1 MSMNLWKE
9 AKDTMRTKFKIVR
22 WIFLILEFITSVI
35 LAVTVFLSKLIPL
48 KLCLLAAVI
57 LAGIWILDF
66 FLTKKYHH
74 RKVAYWTG
82 IALAL
87 LISILC
93 GLAFHYLQTTV
104 NTAKKITSVKTEST
118 VYGVYVLKDDSAQAI
133 GQTKN
138 YNFGISKADD
148 SKKLDKVFSKIAR
161 DQGVEAVTA
170 ASSYDDMLSLATGL
184 LHKESDAIVMNEA
197 FLSAISEADG
207 YTDFKDQVREI
218 KSYNIETKISSNDN
232 GAKDGVFTIF
242 ISGIDTPGAVSK
254 TSRSDVNILA
264 TVNTKTH
271 QIFLLTTPRD
281 YYVPLSISNGVR
293 DKLTHAGI
301 YGVNV
306 SMDTLSVL
314 YDIDIDY
321 YFRLNF
327 TGFTNII
334 KALGGV
340 RVHSDYDFQAGG
352 YSFVK
357 GDNYLNADEALAFA
371 RERHAFPQGDIQRG
385 KDQMYVIEG
394 VINKLSSPAV
404 LKNFDQLMKSLSDS
418 FETSVPYD
426 TISSLVSDQ
435 LNGGDS
441 WDIQKYHVSGTGDKQ
456 TTYSMPKFQAYVMVP
471 DESSVNQAKEY
482 LNQIESGQVIKVDQ
496 ED

>member
-1 MSMNLWKE
+1 
-9 AKDTMRTKFKIVR
+9 MRTRHKVIR
-22 WIFLILEFITSVI
+22 WIFLILELIMSVL
-35 LAVTVFLSKLIPL
+35 LAVTVIRSKFFPV
-48 KLCLLAAVI
+48 KYSLLAGLI
-57 LAGIWILDF
+57 LAGLWILDF
-66 FLTKKYHH
+66 FLTRKHH
-74 RKVAYWTG
+74 HHKVRYWTG

-87 LISILC
+87 IISILC
-93 GLAFHYLQTTV
+93 GVVFYYLQTTV
-104 NTAKKITSVKTEST
+104 NTAKKITNVKTEST
-118 VYGVYVLKDDSAQAI
+118 VYGVYVLKDDKAQAI
-133 GQTKN
+133 NETKN

-148 SKKLDKVFSKIAR
+148 SKKLDKVFTKIAK
-161 DQGVEAVTA
+161 DQGVDSVSA
-170 ASSYDDMLSLATGL
+170 ANSYDDVLGLATAL

-197 FLSAISEADG
+197 FLSAITEVDG

-218 KSYNIETKISSNDN
+218 KSYDITTEVSTADQ
-232 GAKDGVFTIF
+232 GQTVKDGVFTVF

-281 YYVPLSISNGVR
+281 YYVPLSISNGVK

-306 SMDTLSVL
+306 SMDTLSML
-314 YDIDIDY
+314 YDTKIDY

-334 KALGGV
+334 EALGGV

-357 GDNYLNADEALAFA
+357 GDNYLNAEEALVFA
-371 RERHAFPQGDIQRG
+371 RERHAFPQGDVQRG

-394 VINKLSSPAV
+394 VINKLTSPAV
-404 LKNFDQLMKSLSDS
+404 LKNFDQLMNGLSDS
-418 FETSVPYD
+418 FETSMPYD
-426 TISSLVSDQ
+426 TISSLVSSQ
-435 LNGGDS
+435 LNGGKT
-441 WDIQKYHVSGTGDKQ
+441 WDIQKYHVTGTGDKQ
-456 TTYSMPKFQAYVMVP
+456 TTFSMPRFHAYVMVP
-471 DESSVNQAKEY
+471 DQNSVNQAKEY
-482 LNQIESGQVIKVDQ
+482 LNQIENDQVIQVDQ
-496 ED
+496 KD